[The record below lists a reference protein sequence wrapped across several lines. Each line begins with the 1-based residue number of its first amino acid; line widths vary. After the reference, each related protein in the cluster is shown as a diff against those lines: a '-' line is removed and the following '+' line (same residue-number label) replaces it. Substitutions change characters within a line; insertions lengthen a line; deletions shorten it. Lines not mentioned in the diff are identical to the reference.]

1 MVLHFFYSANKQ
13 LQCSDYLRTVLCLY
27 IYLGEA
33 VVAQIMFYV
42 LFIHFLIYF
51 LGEAAVASEFWV
63 MECTIVRSH
72 TMGGRRRSE
81 IEAASR

>member
-1 MVLHFFYSANKQ
+1 M
-13 LQCSDYLRTVLCLY
+13 
-27 IYLGEA
+27 
-33 VVAQIMFYV
+33 AQIMLYV

-51 LGEAAVASEFWV
+51 LGEAAVGSEFWV

-81 IEAASR
+81 IEAATR